1 MAAVDFDATA
11 SPVDM
16 AAAVGLT
23 QGRAFT
29 GQNLSTVA
37 TLFVRE
43 AASMPAVTARAFRV
57 EAGGTF
63 TVKPNGSPV
72 WCWTDDPAGCPVI
85 LDEAA

>member
-1 MAAVDFDATA
+1 MPAVDFDATA

-23 QGRAFT
+23 QGQSYT
-29 GQNLSTVA
+29 GQNVSTVA
-37 TLFVRE
+37 TLYVRP
-43 AASMPAVTARAFRV
+43 AAMAPAVTARAFRV
-57 EAGGTF
+57 EAGGSF

-85 LDEAA
+85 LDQAV